1 MSKKKLSL
9 RSATSIQILRRS
21 VTLFPLFC
29 NQLRILLMKHQF
41 ELFDLGNTVSA
52 QSLSTNEP
60 TRVRKGGHLC
70 HVLGIIK
77 IGDVLVR
84 SDAGRGDFIVW
95 GQDI

>member
-1 MSKKKLSL
+1 
-9 RSATSIQILRRS
+9 
-21 VTLFPLFC
+21 
-29 NQLRILLMKHQF
+29 MKHQF